1 MTDLNKL
8 HAAAQ
13 NPFTHKAITPTQK
26 AKCGFFPG
34 GFPFEKIEN
43 KTEVNTESKD

>member
-13 NPFTHKAITPTQK
+13 NPFTHKAIKPNQK
-26 AKCGFFPG
+26 AMCIGDMPSPKADG
-34 GFPFEKIEN
+34 KA
-43 KTEVNTESKD
+43 KTKKEDKA